1 MGQHFRTDSAQI
13 WGHSEYLK
21 IGSGK
26 NAAFLK
32 PNQYFARSFEDVQK
46 ALGKVRYTSYSSDEI

>member
-1 MGQHFRTDSAQI
+1 VGQHFRTDSAQI

-32 PNQYFARSFEDVQK
+32 PNQYFARSFEDV
-46 ALGKVRYTSYSSDEI
+46 